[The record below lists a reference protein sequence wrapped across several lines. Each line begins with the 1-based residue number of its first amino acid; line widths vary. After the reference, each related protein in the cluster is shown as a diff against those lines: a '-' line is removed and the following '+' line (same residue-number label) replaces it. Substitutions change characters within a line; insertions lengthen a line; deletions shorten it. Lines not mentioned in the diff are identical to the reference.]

1 MLVFLILKV
10 YHHAI
15 SGLDLEVLE
24 TMTMLLDMI
33 GACSGI
39 CPMEFFLVL
48 VLVNVGNTFAVY
60 A

>member
-1 MLVFLILKV
+1 
-10 YHHAI
+10 
-15 SGLDLEVLE
+15 
-24 TMTMLLDMI
+24 MLLDMV